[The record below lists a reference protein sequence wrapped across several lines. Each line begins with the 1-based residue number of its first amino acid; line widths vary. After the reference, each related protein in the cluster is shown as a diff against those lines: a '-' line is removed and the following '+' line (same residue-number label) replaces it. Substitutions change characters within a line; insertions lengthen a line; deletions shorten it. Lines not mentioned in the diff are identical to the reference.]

1 MHGQNPK
8 AGPKPDAV
16 NAGAGARC
24 GAEAQKWGR
33 NPMRGRSPMHGQN
46 PKAGPKPDVKCG
58 ARARCGAEARCNIC
72 GDGAR
77 CRARARCGAG
87 AQCSK
92 CVLDKKV
99 QEMQKQR
106 SMLRNSAWHC
116 QAVTLIFLVVLL
128 CGARME
134 T

>member
-1 MHGQNPK
+1 MGPKLKSGAEAQKWGRIPMRGQNPK

-16 NAGAGARC
+16 NA
-24 GAEAQKWGR
+24 E
-33 NPMRGRSPMHGQN
+33 PEPD
-46 PKAGPKPDVKCG
+46 AGPKPDAVNAG
-58 ARARCGAEARCNIC
+58 SEP
-72 GDGAR
+72 R

-106 SMLRNSAWHC
+106 SLLRKSARHC
-116 QAVTLIFLVVLL
+116 KAVTLIFLVVLL
-128 CGARME
+128 SGARMG